1 MKDKM
6 PKADAVE
13 ELEELEMLL
22 TERISELYQVKGAQC
37 ERHSFILYRKK
48 LREVLWRYF
57 Q

>member
-1 MKDKM
+1 MKDKIT
-6 PKADAVE
+6 KNHAVE

-48 LREVLWRYF
+48 LRRILWEYF
-57 Q
+57 K

>member
-1 MKDKM
+1 MKDKIT
-6 PKADAVE
+6 KNHAVE

-37 ERHSFILYRKK
+37 ERHSFILYREK
-48 LREVLWRYF
+48 LRKILWDYF